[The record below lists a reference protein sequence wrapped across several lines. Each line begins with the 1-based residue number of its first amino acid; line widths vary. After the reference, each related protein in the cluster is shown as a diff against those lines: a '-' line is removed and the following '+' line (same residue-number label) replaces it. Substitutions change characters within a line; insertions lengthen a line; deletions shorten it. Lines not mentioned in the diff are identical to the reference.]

1 MNHSDL
7 TSTDAAEIVLK
18 ERERQKETEK
28 RKKVQQAKSS
38 DSSSTKG
45 PKLETV
51 STPKWEG
58 ADQGDIDE
66 NELDR
71 RQRVIAEELEKK
83 HREIQKQDKR
93 LAKVRSELKALEEP
107 IKAEIMQLRESL
119 EQMNRTEIGLV
130 ESVNSLRKNLHQQ
143 EKQLDKVRTEK
154 QDMVDNLIKVMADYE
169 KRKTERLSEIAE
181 IVGGDFAK
189 SFSKNP
195 SSSFS
200 GF

>member
-1 MNHSDL
+1 MNPSDL

-18 ERERQKETEK
+18 ERQRQKETER
-28 RKKVQQAKSS
+28 RKKAQQQAKASE
-38 DSSSTKG
+38 SSTEG

-51 STPKWEG
+51 SIPKWEG
-58 ADQGDIDE
+58 ADQGEIDE

-71 RQRVIAEELEKK
+71 RQRVIAQELEKK

-93 LAKVRSELKALEEP
+93 LAKVRHDLKVLEEP

-119 EQMNRTEIGLV
+119 EQMNRTELNLV
-130 ESVNSLRKNLHQQ
+130 ESVNSLRKNLHEQ
-143 EKQLDKVRTEK
+143 EKELDKIRTQK

-169 KRKTERLSEIAE
+169 KRKTERLREIAE
-181 IVGGDFAK
+181 IVGEDFAR